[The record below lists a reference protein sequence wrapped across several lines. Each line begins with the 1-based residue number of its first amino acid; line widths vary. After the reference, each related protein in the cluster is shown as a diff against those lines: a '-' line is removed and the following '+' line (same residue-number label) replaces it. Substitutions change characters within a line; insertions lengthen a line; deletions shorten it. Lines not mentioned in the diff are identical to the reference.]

1 MLSREGRG
9 DTHGAG
15 RTGRPRGM
23 SPECGKQVRLG
34 VKTWELSECKF
45 KFGQWVGRPQEDED
59 ESRGAGQSRSQGR
72 KRLHRAPT
80 CSQPEA
86 WHGVRQRSKLPG
98 GRGGEQMPRRGQDT
112 WGQNIS
118 PLLSDLEF
126 KRERRSGFR
135 EVVVG
140 SQRLTAHEFQNL
152 SPSGR

>member
-1 MLSREGRG
+1 M
-9 DTHGAG
+9 
-15 RTGRPRGM
+15 
-23 SPECGKQVRLG
+23 RLG
-34 VKTWELSECKF
+34 IKPWELSECKLQL
-45 KFGQWVGRPQEDED
+45 GQWVGLSQEDGGGG
-59 ESRGAGQSRSQGR
+59 RGEGQSRSQGS
-72 KRLHRAPT
+72 KRLQRAPT

-86 WHGVRQRSKLPG
+86 WGTAEK
-98 GRGGEQMPRRGQDT
+98 QMPQRGHDP